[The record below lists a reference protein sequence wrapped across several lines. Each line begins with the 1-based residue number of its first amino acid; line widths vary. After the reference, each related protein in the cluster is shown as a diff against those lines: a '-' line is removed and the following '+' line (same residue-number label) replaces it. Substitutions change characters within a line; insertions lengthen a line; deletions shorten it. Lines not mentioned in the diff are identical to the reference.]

1 MRLCRVD
8 NQCYACRCTNSLV
21 LKMDT
26 LGLRNRKSKYKK
38 TNVVRYDRCVEGG
51 GGAVVIQCGLIS
63 CLCLYIKLL

>member
-1 MRLCRVD
+1 MRLCSVN

-51 GGAVVIQCGLIS
+51 GGCCYTVWTNIMLVPLH
-63 CLCLYIKLL
+63 